1 VLPDAPGLKE
11 GAGVTYRGIQ
21 IGSVDGIS
29 FSDTSVIVAFHVT
42 RRDAPIGIRDQV
54 RLASLGLLGD
64 KILDIRAGPPS
75 APRVAAGDTLSAAPL
90 DSLVAVRAA
99 AADTLMASVLQQLGV
114 SSGARDSIRSRRD
127 VPKDS
132 SP

>member
-1 VLPDAPGLKE
+1 
-11 GAGVTYRGIQ
+11 
-21 IGSVDGIS
+21 
-29 FSDTSVIVAFHVT
+29 VAFHVT
-42 RRDAPIGIRDQV
+42 RPDAPLGIHDQV
-54 RLASLGLLGD
+54 RVASLGLLGD
-64 KILDIRAGPPS
+64 KILDISAGPAS

-90 DSLVAVRAA
+90 DSLAAVRAA

-127 VPKDS
+127 VLKDS